1 MSEDLVK
8 INCSYVPPEIITA
21 AGYQLNRVWPN
32 NIGRKGRDLLPT
44 NYCPYSRAFLSEVI
58 GESEKIIIA
67 NSCDAMRRI
76 YDIENTRSYLLQVP
90 RKINETNISFYKDK
104 LAEIHNLLLKKDD
117 RQYQNKGLENKR
129 LKEEVKE
136 FNEIRILMRKLRD
149 EILKNDRASF
159 SLLIDALKNHYYS
172 KDKEKIKKLIKDI
185 KNYSEIKNNDYYPK
199 IIISSS
205 CLLDKSLIKKVE
217 RLGMEIVGLD
227 SCLGER
233 TFDFEIAYKNN
244 NIMENIARSYLNKKS
259 CPRMM
264 DLNKRLSE
272 IKNLIFKRNADGLI
286 YFIPKFCDQSSYDF
300 KSIKEWAQKNNFPIL
315 KLEGEYNAGQKGQ
328 LTTRIEAFKESL
340 KFAAND
346 EV

>member
-1 MSEDLVK
+1 MSKDIVK
-8 INCSYVPPEIITA
+8 INCSYIPPEIITA

-44 NYCPYSRAFLSEVI
+44 NYCPYSRAFLSKVI
-58 GESEKIIIA
+58 GESEKIIVA

-76 YDIENTRSYLLQVP
+76 YDIENTSSYLLQVP
-90 RKINETNISFYKDK
+90 RKINETNISFYKEK
-104 LAEIHNLLLKKDD
+104 LAEIHKLLLKEDD
-117 RQYQNKGLENKR
+117 RQYQNKGLENEK

-136 FNEIRILMRKLRD
+136 FKEIRILMRKLRN

-159 SLLIDALKNHYYS
+159 SLLIDALKNNYYS
-172 KDKEKIKKLIKDI
+172 KDKEKIKKLINDI
-185 KNYSEIKNNDYYPK
+185 KNYSEIKNNDYSPK

-217 RLGMEIVGLD
+217 KLGIEIVGLD

-233 TFDFEIAYKNN
+233 TFDFEIENNN
-244 NIMENIARSYLNKKS
+244 NIMENIARSYLNNKS

-264 DLNKRLSE
+264 DLNKRLDE
-272 IKNLIFKRNADGLI
+272 IKSLIFNRNADGMI

-315 KLEGEYNAGQKGQ
+315 KLEGEYNAGQRGQ

-340 KFAAND
+340 KFAVNG